1 MPTLKI
7 DGREVTVDPGTTIL
21 QAAGLP
27 EPKVVNGTK
36 QIPMEG
42 KSLMYSFEDAKAR
55 ERHTTQYFEIA
66 GNRAIYHDG
75 WFART
80 IHRAPWEAK
89 GRHPLNEDVW
99 DLYNVRADFSLTNNL
114 AAQNPKKLKELH
126 AVFIDGV
133 SSRVMC
139 SLVDIPV
146 AELWKF
152 KHNLDNGKAG
162 LSSPQ
167 AVRTA
172 PSTEPSNSAVPDPV
186 DPVWE
191 KLLDGSI
198 NLDIHALSLKLLL
211 TKFREQFLLITDADV
226 RMLKTHELQRY
237 FVRHEKLLG
246 HELTQLLQLS
256 RL

>member
-1 MPTLKI
+1 MKPEDMLRQALEIEAPWHISRMRNDLGKQQI
-7 DGREVTVDPGTTIL
+7 DLWIAQEAPRSAWFFGTRSSPPQGNERTWRHVNIGKARCIVHAVPPSAPNQQPL
-21 QAAGLP
+21 PWFGETDQPFTHALARQIAGMF
-27 EPKVVNGTK
+27 
-36 QIPMEG
+36 MEG
-42 KSLMYSFEDAKAR
+42 VSF
-55 ERHTTQYFEIA
+55 Q
-66 GNRAIYHDG
+66 AI
-75 WFART
+75 
-80 IHRAPWEAK
+80 
-89 GRHPLNEDVW
+89 
-99 DLYNVRADFSLTNNL
+99 
-114 AAQNPKKLKELH
+114 
-126 AVFIDGV
+126 
-133 SSRVMC
+133 C
-139 SLVDIPV
+139 SLLDIPV

-226 RMLKTHELQRY
+226 RMLKTHEMQRY

-246 HELTQLLQLS
+246 HELTQLVQLAG
-256 RL
+256 L

>member
-1 MPTLKI
+1 MKPEDMLRQALEIEAPWHISRMRNDLGKQQI
-7 DGREVTVDPGTTIL
+7 DLWIAQEAPRSAWFFGAKSSPSQGNERTWRH
-21 QAAGLP
+21 
-27 EPKVVNGTK
+27 VNIG
-36 QIPMEG
+36 
-42 KSLMYSFEDAKAR
+42 KAR
-55 ERHTTQYFEIA
+55 CIVHAVPPSAPNQQPLPWFGETDQPFTHALARQIA
-66 GNRAIYHDG
+66 GM
-75 WFART
+75 
-80 IHRAPWEAK
+80 
-89 GRHPLNEDVW
+89 
-99 DLYNVRADFSLTNNL
+99 
-114 AAQNPKKLKELH
+114 
-126 AVFIDGV
+126 FIEGV
-133 SSRVMC
+133 SFQAIC
-139 SLVDIPV
+139 SLLDIPV

-172 PSTEPSNSAVPDPV
+172 PSTEPSNSAVPEAV

-226 RMLKTHELQRY
+226 RMLKTHEMQRY

-246 HELTQLLQLS
+246 HELTQLVQLAG
-256 RL
+256 L